1 MAGRHRRLTTKQ
13 KMTLKMKRKLAL
25 LFVVI
30 VLILIGIIVRLV
42 YINRVSGEQYTK
54 KVLSQQD
61 TSSTILPYK
70 RGDIYDRNG
79 TVLATSEKV
88 YNVILDPGVLWE
100 NQSTEAD
107 KDYVEP
113 TLQALVTFFELDRSE
128 LNTIMQ
134 EKKTSHYVV
143 LKRQLTKDE
152 VKEFQEFM
160 DEKDKSGNKVNRI
173 AGVWLEDS
181 YIRRYPYDSLGCN
194 VIGYTVSG
202 NVGQYGIEQ
211 EYTSVLNG
219 EDGRSYNY
227 LNEDLEQE
235 KVVKAATDGDS
246 VMSTIDITLQEI
258 VEKVIDDFEEKYTN
272 AYREGSGSKTA
283 AAIMMDP
290 NTGEILAM
298 ASNRRY
304 NLNKPY
310 DVVENGLFTEEEAE
324 NLSEEDRLNA
334 LNELWRNYCIS
345 DTYEPGSTAKPIT
358 VAAALEAGVVHDG
371 DTFLCDGNQTVG
383 GHTIWCSKKTGHGI
397 IDLEGTLMFSCNDA
411 LMQIAAKLGEEEYS
425 KYQNMFNL
433 GLRTG
438 IDLPGEARTDS
449 LIYYFQ
455 ENAPSE
461 NLVMGSTDLATNS
474 FGQNFNVTMVQMA
487 AAFSACINGGYYY
500 QPHVVKK
507 IMDSSGGTVK
517 NIDPVLLR
525 TPISTKTS
533 SLIRKYLY
541 NTMYGQPDANGNN
554 ATGKT
559 ARIAGYAMGGKTGT
573 AEKIPR
579 DKTNYL
585 VSFIGFA
592 PVDHPEVVLYVV
604 VDEPNIEK
612 QSSCPYAREIWKNIM
627 KEALP
632 YLNIYPTE
640 EIPADMQEEVAAEQE
655 AAAAEEETDEEA
667 EEEQPEGTLID
678 PQTGEVVQMP
688 DPDTIDQEDESVLGD
703 APVNENL
710 VNVKPEEATT
720 EKTDDNPTE

>member
-1 MAGRHRRLTTKQ
+1 
-13 KMTLKMKRKLAL
+13 MTLKMKRKLAL

-235 KVVKAATDGDS
+235 KVVKAATDGNS

-324 NLSEEDRLNA
+324 NLSEEERLNA

-517 NIDPVLLR
+517 NMDPVLLR